1 MENGIVKRTERYKY
15 LGNWIGE
22 DEKATLQIEEKE
34 KEVTRLIIE
43 VNKIG
48 KEEWLGILSTEARLT
63 MYEKTIVP
71 GIIYNLE
78 CWTKLEDKVIE
89 RIEKIQGKIL
99 KGILQLAESTAYW
112 GILHETGIWP
122 MEKKIWYHRL
132 MLYQNMMTSD
142 NERLVKIVIE
152 SQQEQNGNN
161 WYSYTVKIAG
171 KLGIQLEWIETMVKA
186 KWKKEVK

>member
-1 MENGIVKRTERYKY
+1 M
-15 LGNWIGE
+15 
-22 DEKATLQIEEKE
+22 
-34 KEVTRLIIE
+34 
-43 VNKIG
+43 
-48 KEEWLGILSTEARLT
+48 
-63 MYEKTIVP
+63 
-71 GIIYNLE
+71 
-78 CWTKLEDKVIE
+78 TKLEDKLIE

-99 KGILQLAESTAYW
+99 KGILQLAESTTYW

-142 NERLVKIVIE
+142 NERLGTIVIE

-186 KWKKEVK
+186 KWKKEVR